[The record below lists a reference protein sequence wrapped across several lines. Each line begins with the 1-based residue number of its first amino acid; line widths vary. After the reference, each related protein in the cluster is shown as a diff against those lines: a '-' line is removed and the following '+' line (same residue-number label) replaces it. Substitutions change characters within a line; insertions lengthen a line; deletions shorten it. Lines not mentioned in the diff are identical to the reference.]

1 MAIDRKPDMY
11 ATLRLTADM
20 PILPEVVKK
29 MLDEIPA
36 YADIVEMSIT
46 TEDGPVPIRR
56 VGIYYSTKMPWEAK

>member
-1 MAIDRKPDMY
+1 MAIDREPDMY

-36 YADIVEMSIT
+36 YADIVKMSIT
-46 TEDGPVPIRR
+46 TEGGPVPTRR
-56 VGIYYSTKMPWEAK
+56 VAIYYTTVMPWEAK